1 MPIRNG
7 AYFGSSMIRGEYVRA
22 GAQRVVECSKAR
34 GFSSAL
40 RELPQCEKEKD
51 ALKTSVAPA
60 VAVLSSSLA
69 SRFGIEAGAATA
81 MAAVALLLSLKMSV
95 NAWCSAVKAKVP
107 EAAESKVLDEI
118 AAGKTTEKNSR

>member
-1 MPIRNG
+1 
-7 AYFGSSMIRGEYVRA
+7 
-22 GAQRVVECSKAR
+22 VECSKAR

-107 EAAESKVLDEI
+107 EAAESSLGRNCSGENDREEFKVSGSPSTQFS
-118 AAGKTTEKNSR
+118 GKRPGS